1 MPAMNGA
8 SAHGRVLQS
17 AVATLLLIVFVTAG
31 KPPLLLAD
39 DQRVHGRRGALEI
52 HQVNPACQIVEW
64 IGPGSVRL
72 AWPRLEWKQTVI
84 SLRVVPTGLPQVGAV
99 AALMPIFGLSLHGV
113 PLSDED
119 LDFIVQACPELHY
132 LWLRHPSSM
141 SQDEF
146 EDLTDDE
153 RAVIATQTLSG
164 EHLAK
169 IGELKNLTA
178 LEIGGYALPPTRLR
192 FLETLKGLRIL
203 DLRDTKITDED
214 LRSLGRLEDLN
225 LLNLSGTPV
234 TGRGLRYLH
243 NCHSLEHVILD
254 RTKAN
259 DELAKYVADNPLPSL
274 YQLGIHGCKLTPH
287 GRLALQNALPLF
299 TVVDT
304 DEFGYGTLK
313 PPEPP
318 SAQAIRLYRAACSLV
333 WNLGLASVRTDGK
346 HVQGIDLV
354 SDRHW

>member
-1 MPAMNGA
+1 
-8 SAHGRVLQS
+8 
-17 AVATLLLIVFVTAG
+17 
-31 KPPLLLAD
+31 
-39 DQRVHGRRGALEI
+39 
-52 HQVNPACQIVEW
+52 
-64 IGPGSVRL
+64 
-72 AWPRLEWKQTVI
+72 
-84 SLRVVPTGLPQVGAV
+84 
-99 AALMPIFGLSLHGV
+99 MPIFGLSLHGV

-192 FLETLKGLRIL
+192 FLETLKVGLRIL

-274 YQLGIHGCKLTPH
+274 YQLGIHGCTKLTRRTA
-287 GRLALQNALPLF
+287 GLPYRTPFLFF

-313 PPEPP
+313 PPEPKQA
-318 SAQAIRLYRAACSLV
+318 AQAIRLYRAACSLV
-333 WNLGLASVRTDGK
+333 MNLDLRRSEPTEK

-354 SDRHW
+354 SDRHWSEAWTSSIVARVEGLNSLRPMTVAI